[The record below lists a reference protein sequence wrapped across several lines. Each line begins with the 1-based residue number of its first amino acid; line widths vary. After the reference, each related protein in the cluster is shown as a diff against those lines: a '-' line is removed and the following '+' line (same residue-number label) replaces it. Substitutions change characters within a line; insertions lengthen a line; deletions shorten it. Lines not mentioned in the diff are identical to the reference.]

1 MQDKENM
8 EQQQS
13 ITLYDLFMSDAID
26 QLATALCKAQG
37 EFSVARK
44 DKNNP
49 FFKSKYAD
57 FESVVAA
64 SRPALCAHGLSVIQS
79 IIFEDANH
87 YLVTILLHSSG
98 QWIKS
103 KAQHNPAKAD
113 IQSLSSY
120 NTYLKRMCYSSL
132 LGIVCSNEDDDGE
145 VATAPLR
152 QAPTNNF
159 HQNMTGRINETQLEI
174 VNSLSET
181 TREKIL
187 EFNKI
192 NSLNELTVEQYD
204 KIMTML
210 KNRKQ

>member
-1 MQDKENM
+1 M

-13 ITLYDLFMSDAID
+13 ITLYDLFMSDAVD

-37 EFSVARK
+37 EFSVAT
-44 DKNNP
+44 KNQKNP
-49 FFKSKYAD
+49 YYKSLYAD
-57 FESVVAA
+57 FEAIVNA
-64 SRPALCAHGLSVIQS
+64 SRPAMVKYGLSFVQS
-79 IIFEDANH
+79 IITEDNH
-87 YLVTILLHSSG
+87 NYLVTILLHSSG

-103 KAQHNPAKAD
+103 KAQHNPPKSD

-120 NTYLKRMCYSSL
+120 NTYLKRMCL
-132 LGIVCSNEDDDGE
+132 QTLIGVVTSNEDDDGE

-152 QAPTNNF
+152 QSPTNNF

-181 TREKIL
+181 TKEKIL

>member
-1 MQDKENM
+1 M
-8 EQQQS
+8 EQQN
-13 ITLYDLFMSDAID
+13 ITVYDLFMSDSID
-26 QLATALCKAQG
+26 QLATSLCKAQG

-64 SRPALCAHGLSVIQS
+64 SRPALCANGLSVIQS
-79 IIFEDANH
+79 IIFEDGNH
-87 YLVTILLHSSG
+87 YLVTILLHNSG

-103 KAQHNPAKAD
+103 KAQHNPLKAD

-132 LGIVCSNEDDDGE
+132 LGIVCSDEDDDGQIASNPSRE
-145 VATAPLR
+145 Y
-152 QAPTNNF
+152 QQPTV
-159 HQNMTGRINETQLEI
+159 RINGSNRISDQQLETI
-174 VNSLSET
+174 NSLSEST
-181 TREKIL
+181 KEKIL

-192 NSLNELTVEQYD
+192 TSLIELTVEQYD
-204 KIMTML
+204 KIMNML
-210 KNRKQ
+210 KSRNK